1 MLQNGLT
8 CHTLGVRGTA
18 VLGWLQ
24 RVGGGPECFP
34 FHTRFSDTRLH
45 PELPRLPS
53 FCSRGDGYR
62 EQTPTSVCLPLW
74 NAWNEML
81 VILHI
86 IASQRS
92 SWQITTSQKT
102 FNEQL
107 FLALQLADCF
117 PRKIFWVNSLWPYPV
132 LGILLHPQLVLQRW
146 KTCTRPK
153 TLSQMSGFGGC

>member
-1 MLQNGLT
+1 MLDLS
-8 CHTLGVRGTA
+8 HTGCQRCSSFGVITK
-18 VLGWLQ
+18 
-24 RVGGGPECFP
+24 GGGDLSAFL
-34 FHTRFSDTRLH
+34 FTLDFFDTRLH
-45 PELPRLPS
+45 PELPRLLG
-53 FCSRGDGYR
+53 FCSRGDGYG

-107 FLALQLADCF
+107 FLALQRADCF
-117 PRKIFWVNSLWPYPV
+117 PRKTFWVNSVWPYPV
-132 LGILLHPQLVLQRW
+132 LGILLHPQLVLQKW

-153 TLSQMSGFGGC
+153 ILSQMSGFGGC